1 MSYRKGVEFS
11 LDELTNKSYK
21 GVDFEAFIP
30 QDFISEDSIPE
41 DFKALWRKTLKSG
54 MHGTCFSMY
63 EDGQQPGDT
72 ITEAQVERR
81 VKTLKPYTKWIRSFS
96 CIEGNEH
103 IPRLAHKH
111 GLKTMV
117 GAWLGDDD
125 EKNEQEIESLIAL
138 AAEGCVDIA
147 AVGNEVLYRNDL
159 TLEQLLKFMKRVRK
173 AIPSHIPIG
182 YVDAYYEFSLH
193 PELVEHSDV
202 ILSNCYP
209 FWEGCPEEYA
219 LNHMQNMYGQALL
232 AARGKKV
239 IITETGWPSK
249 GEPLK
254 GSVPSEIN
262 AIKYFINTQAWAK
275 NANIDV
281 FYFSSFDESWK
292 VGPEGEV
299 GAYWGLWDKN
309 EKLKF

>member
-1 MSYRKGVEFS
+1 MSYREGKDFS
-11 LDELTNKSYK
+11 LEALEYKSYK
-21 GVDFEAFIP
+21 GVNFDTYSNNELE
-30 QDFISEDSIPE
+30 S
-41 DFKALWRKTLKSG
+41 LWRKTLKSG
-54 MHGTCFSMY
+54 MHGICFSMY
-63 EDGQQPGDT
+63 EDGQEPGDT

-81 VKTLKPYTKWIRSFS
+81 IKILKPYSKWIRSFS

-117 GAWLGDDD
+117 GAWLSDDD
-125 EKNEQEIESLIAL
+125 ENNEEEINALIAL
-138 AAEGCVDIA
+138 ANEGCVNIA

-159 TLEQLLKFMKRVRK
+159 SLEALLDFMKRVRA
-173 AIPSHIPIG
+173 AIPEHIPVG
-182 YVDAYYEFSLH
+182 YVDAYYEFSVH

-209 FWEGCPEEYA
+209 FWEGCPEAYA
-219 LNHMQNMYGQALL
+219 LNHMQQMYGQAMD
-232 AARGKKV
+232 AAKGKKV

-249 GEPLK
+249 GESLK
-254 GSVPSEIN
+254 AADPGEDH
-262 AIKYFINTQAWAK
+262 AMKYFINTQAWAK
-275 NANIDV
+275 KANIDV

>member
-1 MSYRKGVEFS
+1 MSYREGKDFS
-11 LDELTNKSYK
+11 LEALEYKSYK
-21 GVDFEAFIP
+21 GVNFDTYSNNELE
-30 QDFISEDSIPE
+30 S
-41 DFKALWRKTLKSG
+41 LWRKALKSG
-54 MHGTCFSMY
+54 MHGICFSMY
-63 EDGQQPGDT
+63 EDGREPGDT
-72 ITEAQVERR
+72 ISEAQVERR
-81 VKTLKPYTKWIRSFS
+81 IKILKPYSKWTRSFS

-117 GAWLGDDD
+117 GAWLSDDD
-125 EKNEQEIESLIAL
+125 EKNEEEINALTAL
-138 AAEGCVDIA
+138 ANEGCVDIA

-159 TLEQLLKFMKRVRK
+159 SLEALLDFMKRVRA
-173 AIPSHIPIG
+173 AIPEHIPVG
-182 YVDAYYEFSLH
+182 YVDAYYEFSVH

-219 LNHMQNMYGQALL
+219 LNHMQQMYGQAMDV
-232 AARGKKV
+232 AKGKKV

-249 GEPLK
+249 GESLK
-254 GSVPSEIN
+254 AADPGEEH
-262 AIKYFINTQAWAK
+262 AMKYFINTQAWAK
-275 NANIDV
+275 KANIDV

>member
-1 MSYRKGVEFS
+1 MSYREGKDFS
-11 LDELTNKSYK
+11 LEALEYKSYK
-21 GVDFEAFIP
+21 GVNFDTYSNNELE
-30 QDFISEDSIPE
+30 S
-41 DFKALWRKTLKSG
+41 LWRKTLKSG
-54 MHGTCFSMY
+54 MHGICFSMY
-63 EDGQQPGDT
+63 EDGQEPGDT

-81 VKTLKPYTKWIRSFS
+81 IKILKPYSKWIRSFS

-117 GAWLGDDD
+117 GAWLSDDD
-125 EKNEQEIESLIAL
+125 ENNEEEINALIAL
-138 AAEGCVDIA
+138 ANEGCVDIA

-159 TLEQLLKFMKRVRK
+159 SLEALLDFMKRVRA
-173 AIPSHIPIG
+173 AIPEHIPVG
-182 YVDAYYEFSLH
+182 YVDAYYEFSVH
-193 PELVEHSDV
+193 PELVKHSDV

-219 LNHMQNMYGQALL
+219 LNHMQQMYGQAMD
-232 AARGKKV
+232 AANGKKV

-249 GEPLK
+249 GESLK
-254 GSVPSEIN
+254 AAEPGEEH
-262 AIKYFINTQAWAK
+262 AMKYFINTQAWAK
-275 NANIDV
+275 KSDIDV

>member
-1 MSYRKGVEFS
+1 MSYREGKDFS
-11 LDELTNKSYK
+11 LEALEYKSYK
-21 GVDFEAFIP
+21 GVNFDTYSNNELE
-30 QDFISEDSIPE
+30 S
-41 DFKALWRKTLKSG
+41 LWRKTLKSG
-54 MHGTCFSMY
+54 MHGICFSMY
-63 EDGQQPGDT
+63 EDGQEPGDT

-81 VKTLKPYTKWIRSFS
+81 IKILKPYSKWIRSFS

-117 GAWLGDDD
+117 GAWLSDDD
-125 EKNEQEIESLIAL
+125 ENNEEEINALIAL
-138 AAEGCVDIA
+138 ANEGCVDIA

-159 TLEQLLKFMKRVRK
+159 SLEALLDFMKRVRA
-173 AIPSHIPIG
+173 AIPEHIPVG
-182 YVDAYYEFSLH
+182 YVDAYYEFSVH
-193 PELVEHSDV
+193 PELVKHSDV

-209 FWEGCPEEYA
+209 FWEGCPEEYV
-219 LNHMQNMYGQALL
+219 LNHMQQMYGQAMD
-232 AARGKKV
+232 AANGKKV

-249 GEPLK
+249 GESLK
-254 GSVPSEIN
+254 AADPGEDH
-262 AIKYFINTQAWAK
+262 AMKYFINTQAWAK
-275 NANIDV
+275 KANIDV

>member
-1 MSYRKGVEFS
+1 MSYREGKDFS
-11 LDELTNKSYK
+11 LKALEYKSYK
-21 GVDFEAFIP
+21 GVNF
-30 QDFISEDSIPE
+30 DSYSNNE
-41 DFKALWRKTLKSG
+41 LESLWRKTLKSG
-54 MHGTCFSMY
+54 MHGICFSMY
-63 EDGQQPGDT
+63 EDGQEPGDT

-81 VKTLKPYTKWIRSFS
+81 IKILKPYSKWIRSFS

-117 GAWLGDDD
+117 GAWLSDDD
-125 EKNEQEIESLIAL
+125 EKNEEEINALIAL
-138 AAEGCVDIA
+138 ANEGCVDIA

-159 TLEQLLKFMKRVRK
+159 SLEALLDFMKRVRA
-173 AIPSHIPIG
+173 AIPEHIPVG
-182 YVDAYYEFSLH
+182 YVDAYYEFSVH

-219 LNHMQNMYGQALL
+219 LNHMQQMYGQAMD
-232 AARGKKV
+232 AAKGKKV
-239 IITETGWPSK
+239 IITETGWPGK
-249 GEPLK
+249 GESLK
-254 GSVPSEIN
+254 AADPGEEH
-262 AIKYFINTQAWAK
+262 ATKYFINTQAWAK
-275 NANIDV
+275 KANIDV

>member
-1 MSYRKGVEFS
+1 MSYREGKDFS
-11 LDELTNKSYK
+11 LEALEYKSYK
-21 GVDFEAFIP
+21 GVNFDTYSNNELE
-30 QDFISEDSIPE
+30 S
-41 DFKALWRKTLKSG
+41 LWRKTLKSG
-54 MHGTCFSMY
+54 MHGICFSMY
-63 EDGQQPGDT
+63 EDGQEPGDT

-81 VKTLKPYTKWIRSFS
+81 IKILKPYSKWIRSFS

-117 GAWLGDDD
+117 GAWLSDDD
-125 EKNEQEIESLIAL
+125 ENNEEEINALIAL
-138 AAEGCVDIA
+138 ANEGCVNIA

-159 TLEQLLKFMKRVRK
+159 SLEVLLDFMKRVRA
-173 AIPSHIPIG
+173 AIPEHIPVG
-182 YVDAYYEFSLH
+182 YVDAYYEFSVH

-209 FWEGCPEEYA
+209 FWEGCPEAYA
-219 LNHMQNMYGQALL
+219 LNHMQQMYGQAMD
-232 AARGKKV
+232 AAKGKKV

-249 GEPLK
+249 GESLK
-254 GSVPSEIN
+254 AADPGEDH
-262 AIKYFINTQAWAK
+262 AMKYFINTQAWAK
-275 NANIDV
+275 KANIDV